1 MKNHLC
7 RNELVMM
14 KNFLCWTKLVAMKTL
29 SSEISNNEDSILDV
43 TGDNE
48 DSELSWIRDDDTL
61 IQEEGSGVGRVGST
75 TSVSQS
81 ISHFSSSSST
91 KIPTGA
97 HNTAGS
103 HTWSNVAAGFI
114 SV

>member
-1 MKNHLC
+1 
-7 RNELVMM
+7 
-14 KNFLCWTKLVAMKTL
+14 MKTL

-97 HNTAGS
+97 HNTDGS
-103 HTWSNVAAGFI
+103 H
-114 SV
+114 